1 MLRMNGLEPPD
12 MSLLANMIPEGG
24 GASYAL
30 VHQLVSLVT
39 FPLSFVCGLT
49 QEDAQEDAVFSI
61 AEAVGMWYDGKNV
74 KRRFFYDRT
83 AWI

>member
-24 GASYAL
+24 GASFAL

-49 QEDAQEDAVFSI
+49 QADAVFSI